1 MKKIVLMLLASASM
15 AFGDTFTMT
24 PVMPGF
30 GQHLSFVV
38 GKKYPVVVYLKDHTK
53 RYYMGDFI
61 GYMVVNDPK
70 HPLLPRIDAKP
81 IGKPIQV
88 TTIDKNTAKITGV
101 YRAFKGEHST
111 LLYVANEDWLII
123 ESQ

>member
-1 MKKIVLMLLASASM
+1 MRKLTTMIVMAMAMITASVAR
-15 AFGDTFTMT
+15 GDTLTMT
-24 PVMPGF
+24 PAMPGI

-61 GYMVVNDPK
+61 GYMVVDDPK

-81 IGKPIQV
+81 LGKPIQV
-88 TTIDKNTAKITGV
+88 TTIDKSTAKITGV
-101 YRAFKGEHST
+101 YRAFKG
-111 LLYVANEDWLII
+111 
-123 ESQ
+123 

>member
-1 MKKIVLMLLASASM
+1 MRKLTTMIIMALAMIAASV
-15 AFGDTFTMT
+15 ARGDTLTMT
-24 PVMPGF
+24 PVMPGI

-38 GKKYPVVVYLKDHTK
+38 GKKYPVVVHLKDHTK

-81 IGKPIQV
+81 IGKPSQV
-88 TTIDKNTAKITGV
+88 TTIDKNMAKITGV
-101 YRAFKGEHST
+101 YRGFKGEHST
-111 LLYVANEDWLII
+111 LLMQQMRIG
-123 ESQ
+123 